1 MIVAER
7 TRAYFATDIHGSRR
21 CWLKFVNAAEFYEA
35 DVLVMGGDFTGK
47 MIVPLVRGAKR
58 KYRVQLSGKEC
69 DVHERDL
76 VAVER
81 QITDSGFY
89 PYRTDPEEMEQLR
102 AARERVDALFLQ
114 LMGERVRE
122 WLELARE
129 RLAPRGVRCFFGAGN
144 DDPPEIDAILDEH
157 AAASGGCLVHC
168 NDRVVRLTDRH
179 EMVTVGTSN
188 KTPWDTP
195 RETSE
200 EQLEARIDE
209 LAASVSDMERCVF
222 NLHVPPDRSQ
232 LDDAPELDADLRPVT
247 VGGQVTMTPVGST
260 AVRASI
266 ERYQPLLAL
275 HGHIHESKGFTKLG
289 RTVCINPGSEDGDGI
304 LDGAVIDLNGSE
316 LTYTLVSG

>member
-1 MIVAER
+1 
-7 TRAYFATDIHGSRR
+7 
-21 CWLKFVNAAEFYEA
+21 
-35 DVLVMGGDFTGK
+35 

-58 KYRVQLSGKEC
+58 KYKVQLSGKER

-81 QITDSGFY
+81 QITDAGFY
-89 PYRTDPEEMEQLR
+89 PYRTEPDEMQRLR
-102 AARERVDALFLQ
+102 DSRASVDALFLR
-114 LMGERVRE
+114 LMGERVHE

-144 DDPPEIDAILDEH
+144 DDPPEIDTILDEH
-157 AAASGGCLVHC
+157 AVASGDCLVHC
-168 NDRVVRLTDRH
+168 NDRVVSLTDRH

-188 KTPWDTP
+188 HTPWDTP

-200 EQLEARIDE
+200 DQLEARIEE
-209 LAASVSDMERCVF
+209 LAGTVADMGRCVF
-222 NLHVPPDRSQ
+222 NLHVPPYHSQ
-232 LDDAPELDADLRPVT
+232 LDEAPELDADLRPVT
-247 VGGQVTMTPVGST
+247 VGGQVTMAPVGST

-266 ERYQPLLAL
+266 ERHQPLLAL

-289 RTVCINPGSEDGDGI
+289 RTVCINPGSEYGDGI